1 MNKKIVGAAG
11 LLTAGLVAGSF
22 MTIAGANAASTP
34 SANPTAPTFAAHAP
48 EEAVTGTLAT
58 TLSDLAKAKVPGAT
72 VVRVEKDSDGVATYE
87 VHMDKADGTH
97 VVVNF
102 DANNAI
108 ISVVDAPARGPKGDR
123 TPPTEVTGAIA
134 TTLSDLAKAKVAD
147 ATVDHVFADT
157 RNGAAYVVLMKK
169 TDGTRVAVHF
179 DSTNKILS
187 VDTPPAGGPKGDR
200 TPPVEVTGAIATTLS
215 DLAKAKVADA
225 TVEHV
230 FADTRNG
237 AAYVVL
243 MKKAD
248 GTRVA
253 VHFDSTNKILSVDT
267 PPAHGPE
274 GKGKGHGPRG
284 GHGDNQGGNGGD
296 SSWTPPTTTTP

>member
-1 MNKKIVGAAG
+1 
-11 LLTAGLVAGSF
+11 
-22 MTIAGANAASTP
+22 
-34 SANPTAPTFAAHAP
+34 
-48 EEAVTGTLAT
+48 
-58 TLSDLAKAKVPGAT
+58 
-72 VVRVEKDSDGVATYE
+72 
-87 VHMDKADGTH
+87 MDKADGTH

-108 ISVVDAPARGPKGDR
+108 ISVVDAPAR
-123 TPPTEVTGAIA
+123 
-134 TTLSDLAKAKVAD
+134 
-147 ATVDHVFADT
+147 
-157 RNGAAYVVLMKK
+157 
-169 TDGTRVAVHF
+169 
-179 DSTNKILS
+179 
-187 VDTPPAGGPKGDR
+187 GPKGDR

-243 MKKAD
+243 MKKTD

-274 GKGKGHGPRG
+274 GKGGGKGHGPRG

-296 SSWTPPTTTTP
+296 SSWTPTITTP

>member
-22 MTIAGANAASTP
+22 MSIAGANAASTP
-34 SANPTAPTFAAHAP
+34 SATPSAPSFAAHTQ

-72 VVRVEKDSDGVATYE
+72 VIRVEKDSDGVATYE

-108 ISVVDAPARGPKGDR
+108 ISVVDAPARGPKGHR
-123 TPPTEVTGAIA
+123 APPVEVTGALA
-134 TTLSDLAKAKVAD
+134 TTLSDLAKAKVAN
-147 ATVDHVFADT
+147 ATVERVVKDD
-157 RNGAAYVVLMKK
+157 RNGAAYAVIMKK
-169 TDGTRVAVHF
+169 TDGTISVVHF
-179 DSTNKILS
+179 DANNAILS
-187 VDTPPAGGPKGDR
+187 VDTPPAHGPEGKGAPR
-200 TPPVEVTGAIATTLS
+200 EEVTGALATTLS

-230 FADTRNG
+230 VKDDRNG
-237 AAYVVL
+237 AAYAVL
-243 MKKAD
+243 MEKTD
-248 GTRVA
+248 GTHVV
-253 VHFDSTNKILSVDT
+253 VHFDANNAILSVDT

-274 GKGKGHGPRG
+274 GKGKGHGKRG
-284 GHGDNQGGNGGD
+284 GHSDGGS
-296 SSWTPPTTTTP
+296 SSWTPSTTTP